1 MIIVLIGYMASGKSS
16 IGKKLAKKLK
26 YKFVDL
32 DDLIEENENL
42 TVTEVFKTKG
52 EVYFRKQEAI
62 YLKEQ
67 MNKSTNLILSVG
79 GGTPCY
85 GTNMDDIL
93 NANNVISIYLKRG
106 LPTLVKKLIKKKAK
120 RPLIA
125 HIETEEAM
133 TEFVGKHLFERAFF
147 YNQAQIKL
155 NIDHKSKNKIVD
167 EIIKTILK

>member
-16 IGKKLAKKLK
+16 IGKKLAKKLE
-26 YKFVDL
+26 YSFVDL
-32 DDLIEENENL
+32 DDLIEGKEKL

-62 YLKEQ
+62 YLREQ
-67 MNKSTNLILSVG
+67 IEAHDNLILSLG

-85 GTNMDDIL
+85 GDNMDYIN
-93 NANNVISIYLKRG
+93 NARHAKSIYLKG
-106 LPTLVKKLIKKKAK
+106 SIPTLVKKLIKKKSK

-133 TEFVGKHLFERAFF
+133 TDFVGKHLFERSHF
-147 YNQAQIKL
+147 YNLSQVKQS
-155 NIDHKSKNKIVD
+155 IDNKSKD
-167 EIIKTILK
+167 EIANEIIEKLF

>member
-16 IGKKLAKKLK
+16 IGKKLAKKLD
-26 YKFVDL
+26 YNFVDL
-32 DDLIEENENL
+32 DDLIEDKEKL

-62 YLKEQ
+62 YLREQ
-67 MNKSTNLILSVG
+67 IETHDNLILSLG

-85 GTNMDDIL
+85 SNNMDFIA
-93 NANNVISIYLKRG
+93 NAKHAKSIYLKG
-106 LPTLVKKLIKKKAK
+106 SIPTLVKKLIKKKSK

-133 TEFVGKHLFERAFF
+133 TEFVGKHLFERSYF
-147 YNQAQIKL
+147 YNLSQVKQS
-155 NIDHKSKNKIVD
+155 IDNKSKD
-167 EIIKTILK
+167 EIANEIIEKLF